1 MLEELRKLESE
12 GYLRSVRHR
21 ELPLSVFNYTP
32 KTQYERAFGD
42 YPILRLCRGIV
53 LDDEGKVWAS
63 PFPKFF
69 NYEEHDVSELPHG
82 QKIEITQ
89 QMDGSLLIVFRYEDK
104 VVYSTRGSFYS
115 DQAIAG
121 GQLFRELYEED
132 WVQDGLTYLFEY
144 VGPDNRIVVDYE
156 YDDLIHLG
164 LINTQSGSD
173 LPRDERFTCVST
185 YDVEGGLFGHD
196 LYSKLKSLNTS
207 NEEGFVIRAISDG
220 DSPDWR
226 CKIKFE
232 DYCKLHKIVTG
243 VSNKTIW
250 ENLRSNTSF
259 DDILEITPDEFNDW
273 LRITKKNFET
283 EYELILAQAKM
294 AYNEVK
300 DLETRKDQA
309 ITLLAN
315 HKDIS
320 HIVFKMLNE
329 REYSSEI
336 WDMLKP
342 PKFVQPFSSKGEE

>member
-89 QMDGSLLIVFRYEDK
+89 KMDGSLLIVFRYEDK

-144 VGPDNRIVVDYE
+144 VGPDNRIVVDYK
-156 YDDLIHLG
+156 YDDLVHLA
-164 LINTQSGSD
+164 LLDTQHGYD
-173 LPRDERFTCVST
+173 IPRDERFNCVKS
-185 YDVEGGLFGHD
+185 YNLNGGIFGKE
-196 LYSKLKSLNTS
+196 LYTQLKLLNS
-207 NEEGFVIRAISDG
+207 ANEEGFVIRAIG
-220 DSPDWR
+220 NGTQPDWR
-226 CKIKFE
+226 CKIKFD
-232 DYCKLHKIVTG
+232 DYCKLHSLITNTDSVKIWDLLRN
-243 VSNKTIW
+243 NKS
-250 ENLRSNTSF
+250 L

-273 LRITKKNFET
+273 LRTTKKNFET

-329 REYSSEI
+329 QEYSSEI

-342 PKFVQPFSSKGEE
+342 TKFVQPFSSKGEE

>member
-69 NYEEHDVSELPHG
+69 NYEEYHVSQLPHG

-89 QMDGSLLIVFRYEDK
+89 KMDGSLLIVFRYEDK

-144 VGPDNRIVVDYE
+144 VGPDNRIVVNYE

-226 CKIKFE
+226 CKIKFD

-259 DDILEITPDEFNDW
+259 DDILEITPDEFNEW
-273 LRITKKNFET
+273 LRVTKKNFET

-315 HKDIS
+315 YKDIS

-329 REYSSEI
+329 HEYSSEI

-342 PKFVQPFSSKGEE
+342 TKFVQPFSSKGEE